1 MHMLLPAIRP
11 SRAIISIVKPSID
24 CGQYFIKRVVGEKVD
39 VYAAVFADG
48 HDVVAAEIL
57 YKHES
62 DAQWSISRLN
72 LAVND
77 DWYGTFVV
85 EKQRFYHY
93 KVRAWVDYALNWQSG
108 LIKKALDGQHVQV
121 ELNDGLPLLEETI
134 KLIPKSIDSTS
145 YDFLKSTI
153 EYIKASDYLKA
164 LEACTSKELKTILEK
179 YPTRKNSVESAE
191 YRIWVDRPKAG
202 FSAWYELFPRS
213 ASPEKGRH
221 GTFKDCEALLPR
233 IADLGFDVLYFP
245 PIHPIGE
252 INRKGKNNSVI
263 SKPGE
268 PGSPW
273 AIGSRF
279 GGHDAIHPELGTLED
294 YKNLIARAKEYG
306 IEIAMD
312 LAFQCAPDHPYV
324 KEHPDWFVIKSDGS
338 IQYAENPPKKYQDIY
353 PFNFECDDWQGLW
366 NELLRV
372 VKYWVEQGVSIFR
385 VDNPHT
391 KPFKFWQWL
400 ISEVHK
406 THPDIIFL
414 SEAFTRPKIMH
425 ELAKLGFTQSYTY
438 FCWRNTKAELTEYL
452 TELTTTDQREF
463 FRPNFWPNTPDI
475 NPWSLQG
482 GNESL
487 FMIRL
492 FLAATLSSNYGIYGP
507 VYEYGIH
514 EPYPGKEEYLNSEK
528 YEIYHW
534 DWSRETRLTVLLRLI
549 NQIRKTYKAFQTTY
563 NLTFCPVN
571 DDHLLA
577 YYKGNTDNGEH
588 FLMVVNLDHLNTRQ
602 GMVRPPFEKMGL
614 PVGTHLLMQDFITG
628 NTWTWYSEYN
638 YVALHP
644 NVPFHLFKISKA

>member
-1 MHMLLPAIRP
+1 MTLPVQRP
-11 SRAIISIVKPSID
+11 SRVIISNVKPVID
-24 CGQYFIKRVVGEKVD
+24 CGKYFIKRVVGESVD
-39 VYAAVFADG
+39 IYAAIFGDG
-48 HDVVAAEIL
+48 HDEIAAEVL
-57 YKHES
+57 FRHFTEKS
-62 DAQWSISRLN
+62 WSSSRLYQS
-72 LAVND
+72 VND
-77 DWYGTFVV
+77 DWYGSFTV
-85 EKQRFYHY
+85 ERQEFYEF
-93 KVRAWVDYALNWQSG
+93 KIRAWVDYALNWQNG
-108 LIKKALDGQHVQV
+108 LIKKVRDGQYVRV
-121 ELNDGLPLLEETI
+121 ELHDGLPLLEDALS
-134 KLIPKSIDSTS
+134 LISEKSDKESHT
-145 YDFLKSTI
+145 FLNKCIQIIHSNDYVKAV
-153 EYIKASDYLKA
+153 EYI
-164 LEACTSKELKTILEK
+164 TGKELTSILIK
-179 YPTRKNSVESAE
+179 YPTRKNAAYSEI
-191 YRIWVDRPKAG
+191 YRIWVDRPKAA
-202 FSAWYELFPRS
+202 FSAWYEFFPRS
-213 ASPEKGRH
+213 ASSEKGRH

-252 INRKGKNNSVI
+252 INRKGKNNSVTC
-263 SKPGE
+263 KPGE

-273 AIGSRF
+273 AIGSRL

-294 YKNLIARAKEYG
+294 YKNLISKAKEYN

-324 KEHPDWFVIKSDGS
+324 KEHPDWFVIKSDGT

-372 VKYWVEQGVSIFR
+372 VSYWVDQGVTIFR

-400 ISEVHK
+400 ISEIHK
-406 THPDIIFL
+406 KNPDIIFL

-438 FCWRNTKAELTEYL
+438 FCWRNSKAELIEYL
-452 TELTTTDQREF
+452 TELTTTEQREF

-475 NPWSLQG
+475 NPWNLQS

-487 FMIRL
+487 MMVRL
-492 FLAATLSSNYGIYGP
+492 FLAATLSSNYGLYGP
-507 VYEYGIH
+507 VYEFGIH

-528 YEIYHW
+528 YEIYQW
-534 DWSRETRLTVLLRLI
+534 DWSRETRLTVLIRLL
-549 NQIRKTYKAFQTTY
+549 NQIRKAYHPFHTTY

-571 DDHLLA
+571 DDNLIA
-577 YYKGNTDNGEH
+577 YYKGNSNTGQH
-588 FLMVVNLDHLNTRQ
+588 FLMVVNLDHLNARQ
-602 GMVRPPFEKMGL
+602 GMVRPPFEKLGVA
-614 PVGTHLLMQDFITG
+614 PGTHLLMQDFITG

-644 NVPFHLFKISKA
+644 NVPFHLFKITKA

>member
-1 MHMLLPAIRP
+1 MSLPVSRP
-11 SRAIISIVKPSID
+11 SRAVISVVKPSID
-24 CGQYFIKRVVGEKVD
+24 CGQYFIKRVVGESVD

-57 YKHES
+57 FKHES
-62 DAQWSISRLN
+62 DSQWSVSPLRHE
-72 LAVND
+72 VND

-85 EKQRFYHY
+85 EKQRFYQY

-108 LIKKALDGQHVQV
+108 LIKKALDGQYVKV
-121 ELNDGLPLLEETI
+121 ELNDGLPLLEETLN
-134 KLIPKSIDSTS
+134 LISTSRDNQS
-145 YDFLKSTI
+145 YDFLRSTI
-153 EYIKASDYLKA
+153 EYVKNGDYLKA
-164 LEACTSKELKTILEK
+164 LEACTSKELTWVLEK
-179 YPTRKNSVESAE
+179 YPTRKNSVESLE
-191 YRIWVDRPKAG
+191 YKIWVDRPKAG
-202 FSAWYELFPRS
+202 FSAWYEFFPRS

-233 IADLGFDVLYFP
+233 IADLGFDVIYFP

-252 INRKGKNNSVI
+252 INRKGKNNSVT

-273 AIGSRF
+273 AIGSRY

-294 YKNLIARAKEYG
+294 YKNLIAKAKEYG

-324 KEHPDWFVIKSDGS
+324 KEHPEWFVIKSDGS

-372 VKYWVEQGVSIFR
+372 VKYWIEQGVTIFR

-452 TELTTTDQREF
+452 TELTTTDQRDF

-475 NPWSLQG
+475 NPWSLQS

-487 FMIRL
+487 FMVRL

-534 DWSRETRLTVLLRLI
+534 DWTRETRITVLIRLI

-577 YYKGNTDNGEH
+577 YYKGNSENGEH
-588 FLMVVNLDHLNTRQ
+588 FLMVVNLDHLNARQ
-602 GMVRPPFEKMGL
+602 GMVRPPFEKLGL
-614 PVGTHLLMQDFITG
+614 SPGTHLLMQDFITG

-644 NVPFHLFKISKA
+644 NVPFHLFKILKA

>member
-1 MHMLLPAIRP
+1 MLLPAIRP

>member
-1 MHMLLPAIRP
+1 MSLPAKRP
-11 SRAIISIVKPSID
+11 SRAVISIVKPSID
-24 CGQYFIKRVVGEKVD
+24 CGQYFIKRVIGEKVD

-62 DAQWSISRLN
+62 DTQWSNARLN
-72 LAVND
+72 LSVND
-77 DWYGTFVV
+77 DWYGSFVV

-108 LIKKALDGQHVQV
+108 LIKKALDGQYVQV
-121 ELNDGLPLLEETI
+121 ELNDGLPLLEETL
-134 KLIPKSIDSTS
+134 KLIPKSIDSAS
-145 YDFLKSTI
+145 YDFLKSTV
-153 EYIKASDYLKA
+153 EYIKASDYLKS

-179 YPTRKNSVESAE
+179 YPTRKNSVESPE
-191 YRIWVDRPKAG
+191 YKIWVDRPKAG
-202 FSAWYELFPRS
+202 FSAWYEFFPRS

-252 INRKGKNNSVI
+252 INRKGKNNSVT

-294 YKNLIARAKEYG
+294 YKNLLAKAKEYG

-324 KEHPDWFVIKSDGS
+324 KEHPEWFVIKSDGS

-372 VKYWVEQGVSIFR
+372 VKYWVEQGVTIFR

-400 ISEVHK
+400 ISEIHK
-406 THPDIIFL
+406 THSDIIFL

-534 DWSRETRLTVLLRLI
+534 DWTRETRLTVLIRLI
-549 NQIRKTYKAFQTTY
+549 NQIRKTYKSFQTTY

-577 YYKGNTDNGEH
+577 YYKGDIETGEH
-588 FLMVVNLDHLNTRQ
+588 FLMVVNLDHLNSRQ
-602 GMVRPPFEKMGL
+602 GMVRPPFEKMGI
-614 PVGTHLLMQDFITG
+614 PVGTHLLMQDYITG

>member
-1 MHMLLPAIRP
+1 MSLPALRP
-11 SRAIISIVKPSID
+11 SRAIVSVVKPTID
-24 CGQYFIKRVVGEKVD
+24 CGHYFIKRVVGERVD
-39 VYAAVFADG
+39 VYAAIFADG
-48 HDVVAAEIL
+48 HDTVAAEVA
-57 YKHES
+57 YRHETEKNWHTTPLHQS
-62 DAQWSISRLN
+62 
-72 LAVND
+72 VND
-77 DWYGTFVV
+77 DWHGSFTVD
-85 EKQRFYHY
+85 KQRFYEF
-93 KVRAWVDYALNWQSG
+93 KVRAWVDYALTWQHG
-108 LIKKALDGQHVQV
+108 LVKKVLDGQNVQV
-121 ELNDGLPLLEETI
+121 ELNDGLPLLEAAL
-134 KLIPKSIDSTS
+134 KLIPQKSD
-145 YDFLKSTI
+145 
-153 EYIKASDYLKA
+153 KASHTHLKNTIQHIQSNAYLKA
-164 LEACTSKELKTILEK
+164 VEHATSKQLTSILER
-179 YPTRKNSVESAE
+179 YPTRKNFVESAV
-191 YRIWVDRPKAG
+191 YRIWVDRAKAG
-202 FSAWYELFPRS
+202 FSAWYEFFPRS

-233 IADLGFDVLYFP
+233 IADLGFDVVYFP

-252 INRKGKNNSVI
+252 INRKGKNNSVT

-273 AIGSRF
+273 AIGSKF

-294 YKNLIARAKEYG
+294 YKNLIAKAKEYD

-324 KEHPDWFVIKSDGS
+324 KEHPDWFVIKSDGT

-372 VKYWVEQGVSIFR
+372 VKYWVEQGVTIFR

-391 KPFKFWQWL
+391 KPFRFWQWL
-400 ISEVHK
+400 IAEIHK

-438 FCWRNTKAELTEYL
+438 FCWRNTKAELIEYL
-452 TELTTTDQREF
+452 TELTTTEQREF

-475 NPWSLQG
+475 NPWSLQS

-487 FMIRL
+487 MMIRL
-492 FLAATLSSNYGIYGP
+492 FLAATLSSNYGMYGP
-507 VYEYGIH
+507 VYEFGIH

-534 DWSRETRLTVLLRLI
+534 DWSRETRLTVLIRLI
-549 NQIRKTYKAFQTTY
+549 NQLRKAFTPFHTTY
-563 NLTFCPVN
+563 NITFCPVN

-577 YYKGNTDNGEH
+577 YHKGDRDSGEH

-602 GMVRPPFEKMGL
+602 GMVRPPFEKLGV
-614 PVGTHLLMQDFITG
+614 PAGTPLLMRDFITG

-638 YVALHP
+638 YVSLNP
-644 NVPFHLFKISKA
+644 SIPFHLFKITKA

>member
-1 MHMLLPAIRP
+1 MFIPDFRP
-11 SRAIISIVKPSID
+11 SRAVIAAVRPSID
-24 CGQYFIKRVVGEKVD
+24 CGRYFIKRTQGETVD
-39 VYAAVFADG
+39 LYAAVFADG
-48 HDVVAAEIL
+48 HDVVQAEVL
-57 YKHES
+57 YRHES
-62 DAQWSISRLN
+62 ETEWRIARLVHT
-72 LAVND
+72 VND
-77 DWYGTFVV
+77 DWFGQFVV
-85 EKQRFYHY
+85 EKQRFYEY
-93 KVRAWVDYALNWQSG
+93 KVRAWVDYALNWQQG
-108 LIKKALDGQHVQV
+108 LIKKVQDGQHVEV
-121 ELNDGLPLLEETI
+121 ELHDGLPLLKDVL
-134 KLIPKSIDSTS
+134 KLIQEVNDQDNYKQLTLILDAIENGHYLNSLSLATSTA
-145 YDFLKSTI
+145 LK
-153 EYIKASDYLKA
+153 E
-164 LEACTSKELKTILEK
+164 ILTQ
-179 YPTRKNSVESAE
+179 YPTRKNSVESQAFK
-191 YRIWVDRPKAG
+191 IWVDRPKAG
-202 FSAWYELFPRS
+202 FSSWYEFFPRS
-213 ASPEKGRH
+213 ASPTKGRH

-252 INRKGKNNSVI
+252 INRKGKNNAVT

-294 YKNLIARAKEYG
+294 YKNLIAKAKEFG

-366 NELLRV
+366 QELLRV
-372 VKYWVEQGVSIFR
+372 VLYWIDQGVTIFR

-391 KPFKFWQWL
+391 KPFRFWEWL
-400 ISEVHK
+400 IGQVHRD
-406 THPDIIFL
+406 HPDIIFL

-438 FCWRNTKAELTEYL
+438 FCWRNSKAELTEYL
-452 TELTTTDQREF
+452 TELTTTEQREF

-475 NPWSLQG
+475 NPWNLQS

-487 FMIRL
+487 RMVRL

-534 DWSRETRLTVLLRLI
+534 DWSKETRLTVLIRLI
-549 NQIRKTYKAFQTTY
+549 NQIRKSYTAFQTTY
-563 NLTFCPVN
+563 NLQFCPVN
-571 DDHLLA
+571 DDQLLA
-577 YYKGNTDNGEH
+577 YYKGNPDKGEH
-588 FLMVVNLDHLNTRQ
+588 FLMVVNLDPFNTRQ
-602 GMVRPPFEKMGL
+602 GMVRPPFEKIGL
-614 PVGTHLLMQDFITG
+614 SPGTPLLMKDFITG

-638 YVALHP
+638 YVALNP
-644 NVPFHLFKISKA
+644 NVPFHLFKITRA